1 MPIYKTED
9 GTVYNVSEE
18 NIDKFVQ
25 ENPSATD
32 VSALPYDAASVGI
45 DQTYSSV
52 VEPAPVQVSQDVQQE
67 ELSSLDIAGGSFE
80 PSYSFDPE
88 LTKKTEKKK
97 EREDEKK
104 EWEEENKT
112 KLEDLEAKYKKLS
125 VDYGGDGDEIVEQ
138 VYGDYLN
145 EKKDLSY
152 EQSVQNRLNNIGV
165 QAEVNDTYL
174 KIKEKYESGE
184 ISDVEAA
191 MNLKDL
197 GFEDTELYA
206 KVKKGKLTKEELA
219 VQDIPTYKMDDQDY
233 VGGSP
238 MADLFSYATEAA
250 SPDYIEGDAKTD
262 EMDPLRRF
270 TAVVRPDGQL
280 VNWANYNSGDPV
292 VGQEASDILEKFP
305 GSYLIDSPQALEQ
318 FAEANNLSTK
328 EAIKQI
334 EDNAKSFDLH
344 QKLTQQEYWDNA
356 GLSKEDAKAI
366 SMTIGGEEE
375 LARTRLESGL
385 SSKRP
390 KLTAAENEQY
400 ELEKNIFNELI
411 SGRIATAVEELP
423 KTIETGEYRNYLSDL
438 FSNFSNEEIGK
449 AKVKAKDITDLGI
462 SEWSIDEFEKE
473 DIIEE
478 KLVGVGETI
487 TELKD
492 YFKVEDSQSEVQQY
506 LYKQINKGLDKAQ
519 GWTEEKIK
527 EFAPTDQELAE
538 AMVQIQKASLTR
550 GTTEEE
556 MKALWNN
563 YNGMWEAWN
572 KNGVD
577 KLYDVNTGKYLFKT
591 EASEEVKKDNKL
603 IDAGAVEL
611 TANNSF
617 EDIKNIRRRAYYE
630 LMSSIEYLQDEG
642 LYGTWSQS
650 GLTAWLRKSQYQDLE
665 VKDGKLPKNL
675 IKVPNE
681 STPGFRRYN
690 KALQEFRIANKAFML
705 NMDPVTLSR
714 DAGNAAFGQ
723 GLANGFG
730 FNDLQT
736 NDEMARAYVTL
747 VKEHGGQLN
756 PEYEKRVEQGTS
768 DYIREAGGLT
778 SFMVEFGLTKKLLK
792 TPLKGYDQMVKGY
805 TTNMNN
811 RFLKFTTTA
820 GAMGMR
826 EMAIG
831 AVYDKAKKQLVM
843 DHQEFGNDMWF
854 MMGAGGYMGGMFV
867 NGITGLTKTSTKG
880 AQGFQKRLI
889 QTRNAAAR
897 VSQAAVGGPLRKYAV
912 ETGLGVTAS
921 TATMIGSEIIANKL
935 NNDRTWGEAI
945 DEVLFMTDPYL
956 SPGDEGYGEQ
966 LPWYHKVLH
975 TGSMM
980 LFGHFSN
987 AKPFKDLSS
996 ALKSTAKNYRP
1007 SRTINRDYEY
1017 LATSEK
1023 EVSKSINEGT
1033 DQALALDLKRNK
1045 IANLRMEKYG
1055 TADPSAGPITK
1066 AELAK
1071 IDKSIENIME
1081 ANWMSQF
1088 KQVMKAIEFQE
1099 TTDRNFDKQF
1109 FLLQQRLENNIQQGK
1124 KMSFEDAQLL
1134 GELPPAY
1141 KDYLGHLLASNPN
1154 MQGSNAQS
1162 LTRILDNSSKVMNQV
1177 RDFTTEYVYNDPQ
1190 TFKKVYNKYS
1200 DFLETNN
1207 KIEVTQEK
1215 LREAE
1220 RSNNLLERDYLQKEL
1235 EKQEAKSEK
1244 LYNEINEISSGQEK
1258 QVKDLKV
1265 AIEAATA
1272 TGKLA
1277 LPLSDVE
1284 YRQRLKELGIEPE
1297 GSNAAFF
1304 ETETEIFINQE
1315 RSLLSGNIFS
1325 GTHEIPHALFDY
1337 KTKGKILSDFNHLP
1351 EGQREKAL
1359 EKHNEEVLR
1368 IAEEFEK
1375 AMEPEEFA
1383 EIQRIIDQA
1392 YRFED
1397 KAVAEKRENKEE
1409 YFITDSEGQV
1419 IYKNGK
1425 AEYRKQHY
1433 VHEYAPQLKDIIQ
1446 GKVVDI
1452 SPSTTKK
1459 LKNFF
1464 TDALRSM
1471 VPKAEI
1477 KEGKQLYDFIRRFAS
1492 AAERGKVSKEFKKV
1506 AAQSIKEKEAVKPTE
1521 EVSLSKDIMSDQVR
1535 EIQDKAIAKT
1545 KEWKAAEGEKKA
1557 ELLAEL
1563 KEINAEKQEVIQ
1575 AENKATE
1582 EFNAKERDKLVKKFG
1597 KDKGNRLAD
1606 QNEIVNELVEGGR
1619 DVDGNYKMTKEQWNN
1634 TGIKKAYEALNKGK
1648 LDPLFKGDLTG
1659 DNVFGKS
1666 FEEFN
1671 AEMRDKITNEL
1682 IKFNPE
1688 KNNSL
1693 IGYLNP
1699 LIKFRRGDVIKEF
1712 KKTEFTKSLDVAAG
1726 EAGAVKEA
1734 GAESG
1739 VEARIDAEARQK
1751 VVKSTAKKVV
1761 NLSGEKQAEIMDAV
1775 ADIVKEQLPNIKK
1788 GDYTFF
1794 QRKRKGEKPGPR
1806 FTEVVQEKLK
1816 KDILENIPKSGGA
1829 GKIKPEYRKFLEDK
1843 LAPELLKINKENP
1856 ELLRNRKW
1864 DIFYEEV
1871 GKYTFAEAKK
1881 APARERITDIAS
1893 QRAKYKQK
1901 NPTPREIAD
1910 YLTTKGRPNE
1920 MRLAVG
1926 KLLAEKIAKDALS
1939 TALVESKRLTEV
1951 EKMLIEGESAINKIA
1966 DKIGVDPTVSFSKEI
1981 ALSKTKNFSEL
1992 VKGVENQRENLGKIV
2007 SKIKTLKNSEE
2018 NLKIYTENVYEFM
2031 HALSND
2037 VAPIETLTNKLFGE
2051 KGIQKGILDLINKE
2065 WSKVIKQAP
2074 ILKEGLKKVTA
2085 EDLQRYLENSY
2096 IEQTFKEGN
2105 TSELLGNTETDMFN
2119 SKERVYSFTNSLI
2132 KLNRNRYENYKNNYD
2147 FVQDILQRYKNGLA
2161 GNARLG
2167 NASLNWVDGLLVATG
2182 IKKSSSRD
2190 GIFYNQQQLLDVL
2203 VKPILGEKVFNE
2215 SVKIERGPKGDI
2227 KSVTV
2232 DGKKVETK
2240 SFAQSSQATKK
2251 FLKNFEG
2258 QSIKEGAKL
2267 NDKLKQDLKL
2277 SKEYA
2282 DLNKEI
2288 IIEDVSGLKE
2298 LLDKGE
2304 VDIRD
2309 IDIYMKTLVSNM
2321 NSPLRAAY
2329 HVDSFIPGKSKNYK
2343 DYVYEH
2349 NPPVRTIQVELARFV
2364 KGEITEAQLRDIFK
2378 DTSASIIPETVDKII
2393 NLRYQESK
2401 PLEYTSRWDRYLNEF
2416 TYGMFKEPIITFEN
2430 GKVKK
2435 IGEYQANA
2443 YAEVQ
2448 KAIKANLEVQPSF
2461 SKDIPKN
2468 AASQTKNAE
2477 MFDKALDNARKRNQ
2491 PPKKA
2496 RVFDFDDTLAR
2507 TNSRV
2512 IYSKP
2517 NTTGKPSP
2525 QLKAVVLAGGPGSG
2539 KSSIVKGLGLEKQ
2552 GYKIVNQDISLEW
2565 AKKLVGLPEIE
2576 ADYDAV
2582 QRSVRSEMGA
2592 LARKIA
2598 EKKLDQY
2605 TTQGKGVILDG
2616 TGASLK
2622 ATRAK
2627 IEALKDQG
2635 YDVKMVYV
2643 ETSKN
2648 IALERNRARKE
2659 RSLQDFIV
2667 EKTWDS
2673 VNANK
2678 AEYAKEFGEDFFK
2691 VNTDNLKPGEV
2702 PAEFVQAVNE
2712 RLNATER
2719 GKLEAGGFAELGDK
2733 LAGEGAQFDF
2743 REFSKVIDGK
2753 EGPLLNVAKM
2763 INEAKGDRN
2772 MFVLTARPPEA
2783 ATSIHEFLK
2792 SMGLDIPI
2800 ENITGLADGAPAA
2813 KAKWMV
2819 EKAAEGYNDFYFADD
2834 HIGNVEAV
2842 GEALKGLQVKS
2853 KVQRAKPKESE
2864 KQLTEDLNKELSK
2877 EAGKD
2882 VSFSFDT
2889 KKELDWKK
2897 TKEFYRNEF
2906 NTSTKV
2912 GDQKVNIRLTEVEKG
2927 SWELDF
2933 GVGEK
2938 KFEDSIGKLGITGKG
2953 DAYRIFSVVGNG
2965 VTDLINKQGLKEIN
2979 FSALEPSRAR
2989 VYETFT
2995 KLWAKRLGWEF
3006 EADVHVDG
3014 SGSYTITKP
3023 NFKSKKRETILSKI
3037 RSKASF
3043 SLDTKRDLKWKQH
3056 KENDRAFISKF
3067 NIGDKKYEI
3076 ILSDASGRGNVE
3088 FAFARVVGKD
3098 RVFDMIG
3105 DGNAYEVVSI
3115 VTNGLVDLIKSNR
3128 IPIKE
3133 IVFSADR
3140 PSRATVYE
3148 RIAKMWANELG
3159 WNMERYEG
3167 YSETGADFAISRQEW
3182 AQKLI
3187 DQKVDRRGF
3196 EMQASDPAP
3205 KDFETIEPF
3214 TLEEQAAVRE
3224 VFESQQRYREVLDQ
3238 VDVKSE
3244 VQKERASFSKD
3255 VDREFNELL
3264 ESSTGVEAYKE
3275 FSPAKAEVIGAK
3287 KGRRKFFI
3295 PPSAEDFLGLLYP
3308 TLGKGKTGEAN
3319 MDWYNKHLF
3328 KPYSRATANLSTDRA
3343 NLMTDFKAL
3352 KKQLNVPKDLRKTTK
3367 SGFTNEQAVRVY
3379 LWNKTGK
3386 EIPGLSK
3393 TDLAELNKI
3402 IEKDPNLEAFANQI
3416 LEITKGDGYSEPG
3429 RHWLSGTITTDLIDL
3444 LNTTKRNKY
3453 LAEWNENVK
3462 LIFSPKN
3469 LNKLEAI
3476 YGSKYREAL
3485 ENSLARMKAGKNR
3498 IEGGNRL
3505 SNGVLNYI
3513 NQGQGA
3519 IMFTN
3524 MRSALLQTI
3533 SSVNYVN
3540 WSFNNPYRAGK
3551 AFANQPQYW
3560 KDFYKLMNSDY
3571 LVDRRNG
3578 LKLNIS
3584 ENEIADAAKTSTNK
3598 AKAVLNYIIEKGYL
3612 PTKFADSFAI
3622 ASGGATFYRNRIKD
3636 LMKKFPDMELS
3647 KAEEIAFEE
3656 FRNVSEASQ
3665 QSSDPGRIS
3674 QQQASDIG
3682 RVMLQFV
3689 NTPMQYARLQKRS
3702 FQDLMNNRG
3711 NKKEHISKII
3721 YYGVAQ
3727 NIWFNFFQQGAFM
3740 LGFGDNTEE
3749 EWQKRE
3755 FGIVNSMLDNLLR
3768 GIGLAGMTV
3777 SVLKNTGIDIYER
3790 SQKDR
3795 PEYVDAWQ
3803 ELLGFS
3809 PSIKSKLQQFQG
3821 AGRIWDKNSDE
3832 IFEKGFSLDN
3842 PAWRSLAK
3850 VVQGATALPLERL
3863 FQKADNLSAAF
3874 DGEHEAWQSTA
3885 MVLGWP
3891 EWQLLSQDAKDFNY
3905 AKENPDVYSK
3915 KQQVEILEKFG
3926 LNEKQI
3932 KDLKTEDQ
3940 RVEEILRLQK
3950 KNKKFYKPKT
3960 TKEQV
3965 EKQKLYYDY
3974 TKVEQTA
3981 ILRKHGYSINY
3992 IKKKLKTEDQRVQ
4005 AIMEAEKR
4013 NNKKYKP

>member
-25 ENPSATD
+25 ENPSAID
-32 VSALPYDAASVGI
+32 VSSGPYSPSG
-45 DQTYSSV
+45 SSV
-52 VEPAPVQVSQDVQQE
+52 NQNYNLDFTPPDPSVETEVEREKELEVAELEVDEQAVKMGQLGLTKPTITTERTVTTDPLFIDPIVEPSEDDVKKEINEEFEQWKQETGFEDSENYRNMVDNFNIGIGPDPEAVAEGMFTAQKKQE
-67 ELSSLDIAGGSFE
+67 EDAKIKELYPEADDEVIDLYKKGVINKEEIEDFNVKTSHFGYNVWEESFADGSMFISDPDLKYNRLSPSMFNPVKNESELSQLQQQWIDHEGSLTYQEDIDAKVKEKRQKYYKEGTVVLRKDTPGYGVYAVGAPGVIEESKLIKE
-80 PSYSFDPE
+80 AEEEINENAEMTTSMYATKEMLELKEKEKEWKKLRDEKGNDDPE
-88 LTKKTEKKK
+88 VKKAKLLYDIKWRAVIGEGQGAETGSKLFNEETETFINDYAK
-97 EREDEKK
+97 RNPIQA
-104 EWEEENKT
+104 EENKQILEQAKEGKTDLDQLKEDRNKLMYEMVALNKLFTDQDSPVLGKIIADGRDQGTFKQLSQIGKEAFFKSKTTPGKKFENAEQAFET
-112 KLEDLEAKYKKLS
+112 KGISFEENLKRMAMAGKPGERMAYHLTGLPDINEYTALYNDKLAKFLTLTKAIEYNYDPASMERTGWFDVMGEAVLNRMTNGLKTETANKIAADFEGVMTDLGYNIPDNLKERAKVSFTEQVTAGLPDFMMMMGVVHLTGGPIAKVASRLFGGSSNAIGRSFAKVALESSKAKGAAQAAEAIAISESKSLAFGLEMMANAGTEIGAMSVYNEISELTGGEGMPLSIAAGFGLMKPISKKIYNSKVLAPIMKGQPKSMITIPVRTLAQRTVTGVGASGIAVAVELFDAWARGNLDEETFKHITSLEKAAILTTQMILSGYMSHSVNAPAQLRRFQKQLNKEILGYQGSDNVVAIAKKYGIRNKWYTNEMLDNAFNKKRKELLNDPKYKGQYDPETGGAFIGTELSKKLS
-125 VDYGGDGDEIVEQ
+125 ELEYDART
-138 VYGDYLN
+138 
-145 EKKDLSY
+145 LSFNK
-152 EQSVQNRLNNIGV
+152 EL
-165 QAEVNDTYL
+165 QAV
-174 KIKEKYESGE
+174 K
-184 ISDVEAA
+184 A
-191 MNLKDL
+191 MI
-197 GFEDTELYA
+197 T
-206 KVKKGKLTKEELA
+206 
-219 VQDIPTYKMDDQDY
+219 
-233 VGGSP
+233 
-238 MADLFSYATEAA
+238 
-250 SPDYIEGDAKTD
+250 
-262 EMDPLRRF
+262 
-270 TAVVRPDGQL
+270 
-280 VNWANYNSGDPV
+280 
-292 VGQEASDILEKFP
+292 
-305 GSYLIDSPQALEQ
+305 
-318 FAEANNLSTK
+318 EANNPKNTYNVYQQK
-328 EAIKQI
+328 AAEIIK
-334 EDNAKSFDLH
+334 
-344 QKLTQQEYWDNA
+344 T
-356 GLSKEDAKAI
+356 I
-366 SMTIGGEEE
+366 SEQRANNPGGEIN
-375 LARTRLESGL
+375 L
-385 SSKRP
+385 SP
-390 KLTAAENEQY
+390 EQIDFI
-400 ELEKNIFNELI
+400 E
-411 SGRIATAVEELP
+411 RCP
-423 KTIETGEYRNYLSDL
+423 KTILELVMGGDVKTAETAVTDYTADMIKKKYSQMSESADAMGFKRNSEQRTELFDLQQESENLQDKIDNIKENKEQTTRIVELKQAQQRLKQIDSRVDDLIVENEGYLETRRLEDIEQSKQIYAEAISKKQKISIDKAKQIVEENYKTFETTEEFLEAAKEIGVDATGATGFFIEKGTGKVFIDLQRAQEVGKITIGTHEVLHALLDPYLKDPAEVSRLVKELKKQLSFEELTEVQRKMDMQNQDVEKEFFNAFNDAIKDGSIEYSPAKSKNYLG
-438 FSNFSNEEIGK
+438 IGK
-449 AKVKAKDITDLGI
+449 AITNIFKKTPAKNA
-462 SEWSIDEFEKE
+462 EFNS
-473 DIIEE
+473 
-478 KLVGVGETI
+478 G
-487 TELKD
+487 KD
-492 YFKVEDSQSEVQQY
+492 VY
-506 LYKQINKGLDKAQ
+506 
-519 GWTEEKIK
+519 
-527 EFAPTDQELAE
+527 EF
-538 AMVQIQKASLTR
+538 
-550 GTTEEE
+550 
-556 MKALWNN
+556 
-563 YNGMWEAWN
+563 
-572 KNGVD
+572 
-577 KLYDVNTGKYLFKT
+577 
-591 EASEEVKKDNKL
+591 
-603 IDAGAVEL
+603 
-611 TANNSF
+611 
-617 EDIKNIRRRAYYE
+617 IKN
-630 LMSSIEYLQDEG
+630 
-642 LYGTWSQS
+642 
-650 GLTAWLRKSQYQDLE
+650 
-665 VKDGKLPKNL
+665 
-675 IKVPNE
+675 
-681 STPGFRRYN
+681 
-690 KALQEFRIANKAFML
+690 
-705 NMDPVTLSR
+705 
-714 DAGNAAFGQ
+714 
-723 GLANGFG
+723 
-730 FNDLQT
+730 
-736 NDEMARAYVTL
+736 
-747 VKEHGGQLN
+747 
-756 PEYEKRVEQGTS
+756 
-768 DYIREAGGLT
+768 
-778 SFMVEFGLTKKLLK
+778 
-792 TPLKGYDQMVKGY
+792 Y
-805 TTNMNN
+805 T
-811 RFLKFTTTA
+811 
-820 GAMGMR
+820 
-826 EMAIG
+826 E
-831 AVYDKAKKQLVM
+831 
-843 DHQEFGNDMWF
+843 
-854 MMGAGGYMGGMFV
+854 
-867 NGITGLTKTSTKG
+867 
-880 AQGFQKRLI
+880 
-889 QTRNAAAR
+889 
-897 VSQAAVGGPLRKYAV
+897 
-912 ETGLGVTAS
+912 
-921 TATMIGSEIIANKL
+921 
-935 NNDRTWGEAI
+935 
-945 DEVLFMTDPYL
+945 
-956 SPGDEGYGEQ
+956 
-966 LPWYHKVLH
+966 
-975 TGSMM
+975 
-980 LFGHFSN
+980 
-987 AKPFKDLSS
+987 
-996 ALKSTAKNYRP
+996 
-1007 SRTINRDYEY
+1007 
-1017 LATSEK
+1017 
-1023 EVSKSINEGT
+1023 
-1033 DQALALDLKRNK
+1033 
-1045 IANLRMEKYG
+1045 
-1055 TADPSAGPITK
+1055 
-1066 AELAK
+1066 
-1071 IDKSIENIME
+1071 
-1081 ANWMSQF
+1081 
-1088 KQVMKAIEFQE
+1088 
-1099 TTDRNFDKQF
+1099 
-1109 FLLQQRLENNIQQGK
+1109 
-1124 KMSFEDAQLL
+1124 
-1134 GELPPAY
+1134 GEL
-1141 KDYLGHLLASNPN
+1141 G
-1154 MQGSNAQS
+1154 
-1162 LTRILDNSSKVMNQV
+1162 
-1177 RDFTTEYVYNDPQ
+1177 F
-1190 TFKKVYNKYS
+1190 
-1200 DFLETNN
+1200 
-1207 KIEVTQEK
+1207 
-1215 LREAE
+1215 
-1220 RSNNLLERDYLQKEL
+1220 
-1235 EKQEAKSEK
+1235 
-1244 LYNEINEISSGQEK
+1244 
-1258 QVKDLKV
+1258 
-1265 AIEAATA
+1265 
-1272 TGKLA
+1272 
-1277 LPLSDVE
+1277 
-1284 YRQRLKELGIEPE
+1284 
-1297 GSNAAFF
+1297 
-1304 ETETEIFINQE
+1304 
-1315 RSLLSGNIFS
+1315 
-1325 GTHEIPHALFDY
+1325 
-1337 KTKGKILSDFNHLP
+1337 
-1351 EGQREKAL
+1351 
-1359 EKHNEEVLR
+1359 
-1368 IAEEFEK
+1368 
-1375 AMEPEEFA
+1375 
-1383 EIQRIIDQA
+1383 
-1392 YRFED
+1392 
-1397 KAVAEKRENKEE
+1397 
-1409 YFITDSEGQV
+1409 
-1419 IYKNGK
+1419 
-1425 AEYRKQHY
+1425 
-1433 VHEYAPQLKDIIQ
+1433 
-1446 GKVVDI
+1446 
-1452 SPSTTKK
+1452 
-1459 LKNFF
+1459 
-1464 TDALRSM
+1464 
-1471 VPKAEI
+1471 VPKERKATEPV
-1477 KEGKQLYDFIRRFAS
+1477 KM
-1492 AAERGKVSKEFKKV
+1492 AA
-1506 AAQSIKEKEAVKPTE
+1506 
-1521 EVSLSKDIMSDQVR
+1521 SKDIMSEQVR
-1535 EIQDKAIAKT
+1535 KIQDKAIAKT

-1582 EFNAKERDKLVKKFG
+1582 EFNAKERSKLVKKFG

-1606 QNEIVNELVEGGR
+1606 QNEIINELVEGGR

-1671 AEMRDKITNEL
+1671 SEMRDKITNEL

-1726 EAGAVKEA
+1726 EVGAVKET

-1739 VEARIDAEARQK
+1739 VEARMDAEARQK

-1761 NLSGEKQAEIMDAV
+1761 NLSGEKQAEVMDAV

-1881 APARERITDIAS
+1881 APAQERITDIAS
-1893 QRAKYKQK
+1893 QRAKYRQK
-1901 NPTPREIAD
+1901 NPTPKEIAD

-1939 TALVESKRLTEV
+1939 TALVESKRLTEA
-1951 EKMLIEGESAINKIA
+1951 EKLLIEGESAINKIA

-1981 ALSKTKNFSEL
+1981 ALSQTKNFAEL
-1992 VKGVENQRENLGKIV
+1992 VKGIENQRENLGKIV
-2007 SKIKTLKNSEE
+2007 SKIKTLKNSEK
-2018 NLKIYTENVYEFM
+2018 NLEIYTENVYEFM

-2037 VAPIETLTNKLFGE
+2037 IAPIETLTNKLFGE

-2065 WSKVIKQAP
+2065 WSKVIEQAP
-2074 ILKEGLKKVTA
+2074 TLKEGLKKVTA
-2085 EDLQRYLENSY
+2085 EDLQKYLENSY

-2119 SKERVYSFTNSLI
+2119 SSERVYSFTNSLI

-2215 SVKIERGPKGDI
+2215 SVKVERGPKGDI

-2258 QSIKEGAKL
+2258 QSIEEGAKL

-2298 LLDKGE
+2298 LLEKGE

-2309 IDIYMKTLVSNM
+2309 IDMYMKTLVSNM

-2329 HVDSFIPGKSKNYK
+2329 HVDSFIPSKSKNYK

-2378 DTSASIIPETVDKII
+2378 DTSASIIPETIDKIV

-2430 GKVKK
+2430 GRVKK

-2448 KAIKANLEVQPSF
+2448 KAIKANLEVQPSY
-2461 SKDIPKN
+2461 SKDIPRN

-2491 PPKKA
+2491 TPKKA

-2517 NTTGKPSP
+2517 NTTGKPSTK
-2525 QLKAVVLAGGPGSG
+2525 LKAVVLAGGPGSG

-2565 AKKLVGLPEIE
+2565 AKKLVGLSEVE
-2576 ADYDAV
+2576 ANYDAV

-2592 LARKIA
+2592 LAKKIA
-2598 EKKLDQY
+2598 DTKLDKF
-2605 TTQGKGVILDG
+2605 TTRGDGVILDG

-2627 IEALKDQG
+2627 VEALKDQG
-2635 YDVKMVYV
+2635 YDVKMIYV
-2643 ETSKN
+2643 ETSKDV
-2648 IALERNRARKE
+2648 ALERNRARKE
-2659 RSLQDFIV
+2659 RSLKDFIV
-2667 EKTWDS
+2667 ETTWDK

-2678 AEYAKEFGEDFFK
+2678 AEYAKEFGEDFFE

-2702 PAEFVQAVNE
+2702 PTEFVQAVNE

-2719 GKLEAGGFAELGDK
+2719 GKLQAGGFAELGDK

-2743 REFSKVIDGK
+2743 REFSKVIEGK

-2783 ATSIHEFLK
+2783 AASIHEFLK

-2813 KAKWMV
+2813 KARWMV

-2834 HIGNVEAV
+2834 HIGNVQAV
-2842 GEALKGLQVKS
+2842 GQALKGLQVKS
-2853 KVQRAKPKESE
+2853 KVQRAKPKELPSE
-2864 KQLTEDLNKELSK
+2864 EKLTQDLNKELSK
-2877 EAGKD
+2877 NSGKD

-2906 NTSTKV
+2906 NTSTEV
-2912 GDQKVNIRLTEVEKG
+2912 GGQKVNIRLTEVEKG

-2938 KFEDSIGKLGITGKG
+2938 KFQDSIGKLGITGKG

-2965 VTDLINKQGLKEIN
+2965 VTDLINRQGLKEIN

-2995 KLWAKRLGWEF
+2995 KLWAKRLGWQF
-3006 EADVHVDG
+3006 EADVYLDG
-3014 SGSYTITKP
+3014 SGSYTISKP
-3023 NFKSKKRETILSKI
+3023 GYKSARLSGKPDTT
-3037 RSKASF
+3037 SGKLKGKKASF

-3056 KENDRAFISKF
+3056 KENDRTFISKF
-3067 NIGDKKYEI
+3067 KIGDKKYEV
-3076 ILSDASGRGNVE
+3076 ILADASGRGNVE

-3115 VTNGLVDLIKSNR
+3115 VTNGLVDLIKSNK

-3140 PSRATVYE
+3140 PSRSKVYE
-3148 RIAKMWANELG
+3148 RIAKMWADELG
-3159 WNMERYEG
+3159 WNMKRYEG

-3224 VFESQQRYREVLDQ
+3224 VLQSQQTAGVRQVLNQ
-3238 VDVKSE
+3238 VDIKGE
-3244 VQKERASFSKD
+3244 VQQERASFSKD

-3560 KDFYKLMNSDY
+3560 KDFYKLINSDY

-3665 QSSDPGRIS
+3665 QSSDPGKIS

-3702 FQDLMNNRG
+3702 FQDLMNGRG
-3711 NKKEHISKII
+3711 DKKEHISKII

-3755 FGIVNSMLDNLLR
+3755 FGIVNSMLDNILR

-3790 SQKDR
+3790 SKKDR

-3809 PSIKSKLQQFQG
+3809 PAIKSKLQQFQG
-3821 AGRIWDKNSDE
+3821 AGRIWDKHSDE

-3891 EWQLLSQDAKDFNY
+3891 EWQLLSQDEKDFNY

-3932 KDLKTEDQ
+3932 KELKTEDQ

-3960 TKEQV
+3960 TKEQI

-3974 TKVEQTA
+3974 TKVEQTT
-3981 ILRKHGYSINY
+3981 ILRKHGYSVNY
-3992 IKKKLKTEDQRVQ
+3992 IKKKLKTEEQRVE